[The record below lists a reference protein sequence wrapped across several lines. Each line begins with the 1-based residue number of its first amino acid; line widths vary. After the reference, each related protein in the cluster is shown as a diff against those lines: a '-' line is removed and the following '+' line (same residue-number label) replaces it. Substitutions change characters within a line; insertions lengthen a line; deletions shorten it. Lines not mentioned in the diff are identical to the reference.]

1 MAFGGKFDDRDGD
14 DVASDINVTPMVDV
28 MLVLLVIILTT
39 ASFMT
44 TGNIRVDLP
53 KTASA
58 QALPKISLQLELAHD
73 GTIRLDDIPVSMDE
87 LKTALSGKNPE
98 SAIMISADRD
108 VTLQP
113 FISLIDALK
122 KEGFNHI
129 SVQTRQ

>member
-1 MAFGGKFDDRDGD
+1 MKNSFTE
-14 DVASDINVTPMVDV
+14 INIIPLVDV

-113 FISLIDALK
+113 FISLIDGLK

>member
-1 MAFGGKFDDRDGD
+1 MKDYFTE
-14 DVASDINVTPMVDV
+14 INIIPLVDV

>member
-1 MAFGGKFDDRDGD
+1 MKNSFTE
-14 DVASDINVTPMVDV
+14 INIIPLVDV

-98 SAIMISADRD
+98 STIMISADRD

>member
-1 MAFGGKFDDRDGD
+1 MKNSFTE
-14 DVASDINVTPMVDV
+14 INIIPLVDV

-98 SAIMISADRD
+98 SAIMISADRN

>member
-1 MAFGGKFDDRDGD
+1 MKDSFTE
-14 DVASDINVTPMVDV
+14 INIIPLVDV

-53 KTASA
+53 EATSA
-58 QALPKISLQLELAHD
+58 NTLPRISLRLELARD
-73 GTIRLDDIPVSMDE
+73 GTIRLDDIPVSMNE
-87 LKTALSGKNPE
+87 LKTALSGKDRE
-98 SAIMISADRD
+98 SAIMVSADRD

-113 FISLIDALK
+113 FISLIDGLK

>member
-1 MAFGGKFDDRDGD
+1 MHFVLDAG
-14 DVASDINVTPMVDV
+14 
-28 MLVLLVIILTT
+28 VLLVIILTT

-98 SAIMISADRD
+98 SAIMISADRN

>member
-1 MAFGGKFDDRDGD
+1 MKNSFTE
-14 DVASDINVTPMVDV
+14 INIIPLVDV